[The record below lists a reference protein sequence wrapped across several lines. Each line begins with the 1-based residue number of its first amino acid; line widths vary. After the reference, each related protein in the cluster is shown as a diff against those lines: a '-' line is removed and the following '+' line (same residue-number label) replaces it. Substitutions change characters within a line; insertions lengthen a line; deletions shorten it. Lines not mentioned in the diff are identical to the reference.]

1 MSTRVALVTGI
12 SGQDGAYLARLLLAK
27 GYRVVGAHRPDG
39 ERTWWRLD
47 ELGIRASVERCAVDF
62 GDATAVAQLLAR
74 VKPDEI
80 YNLAAQSFVAASFE
94 VPVYSGEVSGLSVT
108 RLLEAIRTV
117 VPEARF
123 YQASSSELFG
133 KARVVPQS
141 ETTPFHPRSP
151 YGVAKLY
158 AHWMTVAYR
167 ETYDLFACSGI
178 LYTHESPLRGLEYV
192 TRKITATLA
201 ERAQGRVEVLELGNL
216 SAERDW
222 GFAGDYVEGIWRML
236 QQEAPSDY
244 VLATGR
250 MSTVRDF
257 VCWSAAAMGM
267 DLAFEGTGVD
277 EVGRDTRTG
286 QVVVKVNP
294 RYFRPA
300 EVEALVGD
308 ARKAR
313 EVLGWRPTM
322 DARALAQAMTEADLR
337 RAARGPIRE

>member
-1 MSTRVALVTGI
+1 MAKRVALVTGI
-12 SGQDGAYLARLLLAK
+12 SGQDGAYLAQLLLAK

-39 ERTWWRLD
+39 TRSWWRLA
-47 ELGIRASVERCAVDF
+47 ELGIRPSVELCAVDL
-62 GDATAVAQLLAR
+62 GDAEDVARLLAQ
-74 VKPDEI
+74 VQPDEI
-80 YNLAAQSFVAASFE
+80 YNLAAQSFVAASFD

-108 RLLEAIRTV
+108 RLLEATRRV

-133 KARVVPQS
+133 KAQAVPQS

-167 ETYDLFACSGI
+167 ETYGLFACSGI
-178 LYTHESPLRGLEYV
+178 VYTHESPLRGLEYV

-201 ERAQGRVEVLELGNL
+201 ERSQGRVAVLELGNL

-222 GFAGDYVEGIWRML
+222 GFAGDYVDGMWRML
-236 QQEAPSDY
+236 QQDAPGDY

-257 VCWSAAAMGM
+257 VRWSAAAMG
-267 DLAFEGTGVD
+267 LELVFEGTGLD
-277 EVGRDTRTG
+277 EVGRDIRTG
-286 QVVVKVNP
+286 EVVVRVNP

-308 ARKAR
+308 ATKAR
-313 EVLGWRPTM
+313 ERLGWRTTM
-322 DARALAQAMTEADLR
+322 DAQGLASAMAEADLR
-337 RAARGPIRE
+337 RAARGAIRE